1 MLFIVL
7 ITLYII
13 LSAIANAIADRLEN
27 LVAFNG
33 SIFYNRD
40 PKFWCKEVSW
50 QYAKKIFSYKIDAWH
65 LAESFQVL
73 ILLLAL
79 ALCFSEMRTPY
90 IHGWWLIAHFC
101 ALGALY
107 NVTFNI
113 FYNGILKRKPNGDKE
128 TR

>member
-1 MLFIVL
+1 MLFITL

-27 LVAFNG
+27 VVAFND

-40 PKFWCKEVSW
+40 PKFWCKEISW

-65 LAESFQVL
+65 LAESFQVV

-79 ALCFSEMRTPY
+79 ILCFSNMQAPNL
-90 IHGWWLIAHFC
+90 HGWWLAGLFC
-101 ALGALY
+101 FLGILY

-113 FYNGILKRKPNGDKE
+113 FYNRILKRKPDGNKE
-128 TR
+128 T